1 MRMLTALA
9 ALAIAAS
16 AAGLAPQAE
25 AKGKYLCKPAI
36 TGWGSHSFAHKAKAK
51 AIASYKA
58 KAAAAY
64 GTIVWNNK
72 IGDHCTKLQKGLG
85 WQCWVKAEPC
95 VDGGLKPSISKSPAL
110 KAPRLK
116 PPRLQ
121 PPRLRV
127 MPGLDRRRG
136 LLRPERGATTTLQRS
151 SVLSGGFRLR

>member
-16 AAGLAPQAE
+16 AAGLAPEAQ
-25 AKGKYLCKPAI
+25 AKGNYLCKPAI

-72 IGDHCTKLQKGLG
+72 IGEHCTKLQKGLG
-85 WQCWVKAEPC
+85 WQCWFKASPC

-110 KAPRLK
+110 K
-116 PPRLQ
+116 
-121 PPRLRV
+121 PPRLRT
-127 MPGLDRRRG
+127 PPRLDRPRG
-136 LLRPERGATTTLQRS
+136 LLRPERRSFDTLKRS